1 MRVFGADVPGF
12 AFADDEY
19 VVLGGGVVKG
29 GVLVAIEVEGSAP
42 GLRLPKQGGK
52 AFVLEG
58 DGERG
63 LLLPEGKD
71 FLQKLFGV
79 TVGQRDG

>member
-1 MRVFGADVPGF
+1 
-12 AFADDEY
+12 
-19 VVLGGGVVKG
+19 
-29 GVLVAIEVEGSAP
+29 LVAIEVEGSAP